1 MVVQWRQRSTVYEK
15 VWNTRHCFFDVLVAV
30 AIVTSPYSQGIP
42 LKVFIYFI
50 FLNHLFHYLPTRQ
63 GRGKLSIYITYIYQ
77 GNSVAKLIW
86 EIEISFEVLCLIHW
100 ENGAR
105 FLYPNAKQRNQK
117 ITFTFRCVLKKSSRM
132 LTMST
137 QLFKSIIL
145 PLWWSWSSY
154 SRVGSDACVFRL
166 VLFLNYNVQSNFY

>member
-117 ITFTFRCVLKKSSRM
+117 ITFTFRFVLKKSSRM

-137 QLFKSIIL
+137 QLFKSITL

-154 SRVGSDACVFRL
+154 SRVGGDACVFRL
-166 VLFLNYNVQSNFY
+166 VPFLNCNVQSNFY